1 MSASKRGYRGT
12 VSQASMRGNA
22 QERLQREKFKKE
34 NRVWSPGMKNHGM
47 YRKPIPSSKLS
58 EKDQI
63 KAFINHIKTNKTPA
77 QIDKMGGQLKK
88 HAATKRKGGTAK
100 KNVPLSKRVDRFTD
114 AVKVEGKRV
123 RATKRKGAPPKV
135 KKGGG
140 GRSWQDTIKYVKNQ
154 NPSMRYKDV
163 LIKASKLYK
172 GGASML
178 P

>member
-34 NRVWSPGMKNHGM
+34 NRVWSPGMKNHGT

-88 HAATKRKGGTAK
+88 HAATKRQAG
-100 KNVPLSKRVDRFTD
+100 NVPLSKR
-114 AVKVEGKRV
+114 
-123 RATKRKGAPPKV
+123 ATLKV

-140 GRSWQDTIKYVKNQ
+140 SRSWQDTIKYVKNQ
-154 NPSMRYKDV
+154 NPKLRYKDV